1 MTPATVSA
9 REIYDT
15 ALLGSLVRFSDGA
28 PEPPARHRRKR
39 AAWASGNAA
48 GRLVRRTP
56 ADHISP
62 PSFMLHLGDFGSG
75 GVTVVRAYNV
85 FSTSSPLRFAILAA
99 PRPGQAAILQDERG
113 IVTLVHLAD
122 TAAEAEAWLK
132 AHPHRNA
139 RIAAAGAPEPRL
151 FTYLQDP
158 GHGWF
163 IAARADLAAAGMPCA
178 DFSLCSYVSGDSF
191 ALEEDC
197 DMPAFLQRLDKRG
210 IPHRLR
216 EHHTSGDAL
225 VRRWPCNSGIAI
237 D

>member
-1 MTPATVSA
+1 
-9 REIYDT
+9 
-15 ALLGSLVRFSDGA
+15 
-28 PEPPARHRRKR
+28 
-39 AAWASGNAA
+39 
-48 GRLVRRTP
+48 
-56 ADHISP
+56 
-62 PSFMLHLGDFGSG
+62 MLHLRDFGSG
-75 GVTVVRAYNV
+75 DVTVGSAYNV
-85 FSTSSPLRFAILAA
+85 VSISSPLRFAILAA
-99 PRPGQAAILQDERG
+99 PRPGQAAILQDEGG
-113 IVTLVHLAD
+113 ILTLIHLAG
-122 TAAEAEAWLK
+122 TAAEAAAWLK

-158 GHGWF
+158 GHGWL
-163 IAARADLAAAGMPCA
+163 IVARADLAAAGMSYA
-178 DFSLCSYVSGDSF
+178 DFSVCSYVSGDSF

-197 DMPAFLQRLDKRG
+197 DMPAFLQRLRERG